1 MRRGKILTYYH
12 YEIKNGDK
20 YFFMYFNQLLLHKRS
35 EAPLVGEKLG
45 QFCGP
50 VTDRGPEKILEH

>member
-1 MRRGKILTYYH
+1 
-12 YEIKNGDK
+12 
-20 YFFMYFNQLLLHKRS
+20 MYFNQLLLHKRS